1 MAARRPA
8 EANSGPRRIF
18 GTGTPRG
25 DGLGKEDMTRRGFLV
40 QIGRWLTVAAAYTMT
55 CGHPPLP
62 GIGRVSADEGGR
74 SYVPLDGRN
83 LRELVARGAH
93 RCGGRFVNPFS
104 TGRHGGLRRLLQWK
118 LFSENRFRRFYA
130 EEPTARVRPDWET
143 VRSSRGLSVTF
154 IKHSCVLIKEGDQVA
169 LVDPVFG
176 KIMPFIKDF
185 SPLGFEIREMPRP
198 NLVLVTH
205 GHYDHLDIDSL
216 KSLGSGRQAVSPLGY
231 RDLLCGNGFRRQA
244 QLDWFEEFRWQD
256 WRVTLLPC
264 NHWTMRNPFAGP
276 NTALWG
282 SFLVRTPGGA
292 VLFIAGDTA
301 YFDGFEQIGAE
312 SDIDLAVFNL
322 GAYEPRWFMAGS
334 HMNPAETVQA
344 FRELG
349 ARRLM
354 IVHWGTFRLGDEPV
368 HFPPL
373 DLRRELQRQGLL
385 DRLVDLSHGQTV
397 DLS

>member
-1 MAARRPA
+1 
-8 EANSGPRRIF
+8 
-18 GTGTPRG
+18 
-25 DGLGKEDMTRRGFLV
+25 MTRRGFLV
-40 QIGRWLTVAAAYTMT
+40 QIGHWLTVAAAYAMT
-55 CGHPPLP
+55 CGHPLLP
-62 GIGRVSADEGGR
+62 GVGRVSADEGGR
-74 SYVPLDGRN
+74 PYVPLDGRN
-83 LRELVARGAH
+83 LRELVARGA
-93 RCGGRFVNPFS
+93 RRRGGRFVNPFS
-104 TGRHGGLRRLLQWK
+104 TGRHGGWRRLLQWK

-130 EEPTARVRPDWET
+130 EEPTVRVRPDWET
-143 VRSSRGLSVTF
+143 VRSSRGLTVTF

-169 LVDPVFG
+169 LLDPVFG

-185 SPLGFEIREMPRP
+185 SPLGFELREMPRP
-198 NLVLVTH
+198 NLVLITH

-216 KSLGSGRQAVSPLGY
+216 KSLGGGRQAVSPLGY
-231 RDLLCGNGFRRQA
+231 RDLLCGKGFRRHA
-244 QLDWFEEFRWQD
+244 QLDWFEEFRWQG

-292 VLFIAGDTA
+292 VIFIAGDTA

-373 DLRRELQRQGLL
+373 DLRRELQQQGLL